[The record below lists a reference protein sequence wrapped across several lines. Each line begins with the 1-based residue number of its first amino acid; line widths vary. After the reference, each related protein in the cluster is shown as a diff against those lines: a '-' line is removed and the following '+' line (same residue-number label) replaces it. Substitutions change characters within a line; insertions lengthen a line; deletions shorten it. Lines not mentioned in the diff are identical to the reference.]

1 MTLRTTL
8 FSGIAGLAI
17 ASAVAF
23 GAYAQT
29 ETAALQTMRQ
39 QGVMMSSGNAS
50 QPVAKHTVRHRA
62 HRNAQGMPTNDSTPA
77 EKAATDRLNQQALAT
92 AQLPAQL

>member
-1 MTLRTTL
+1 MTLRTAL
-8 FSGIAGLAI
+8 LSGIAGLAI

-23 GAYAQT
+23 GAQAQT

-50 QPVAKHTVRHRA
+50 EPAVKHSMRYSRHTVRSRP
-62 HRNAQGMPTNDSTPA
+62 QDSTPA
-77 EKAATDRLNQQALAT
+77 EQAATERLNRRQLAA
-92 AQLPAQL
+92 AQ

>member
-17 ASAVAF
+17 AAALSF
-23 GAYAQT
+23 GAQAQT
-29 ETAALQTMRQ
+29 YATASQATWQ

-50 QPVAKHTVRHRA
+50 RPVAKHIALRHRHYVRTA
-62 HRNAQGMPTNDSTPA
+62 SSDSTPA
-77 EKAATDRLNQQALAT
+77 EQAATDQLNMQQLRAARN
-92 AQLPAQL
+92 